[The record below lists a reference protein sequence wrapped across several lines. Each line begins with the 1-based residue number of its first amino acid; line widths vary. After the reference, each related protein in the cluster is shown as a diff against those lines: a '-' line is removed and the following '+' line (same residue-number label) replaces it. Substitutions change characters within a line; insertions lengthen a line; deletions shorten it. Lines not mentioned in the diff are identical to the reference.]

1 MPDLSTVYHI
11 KHNNSCIK
19 NYAFVG
25 PESIFSLSDSI
36 KEDLIYGPSISG
48 GDASDH
54 QLYINPQKPCFT
66 RQNKLY
72 NIYKNNTL
80 KKLGM
85 G

>member
-54 QLYINPQKPCFT
+54 QLYINPQNPASHDRINCIIYT
-66 RQNKLY
+66 RTIL
-72 NIYKNNTL
+72 
-80 KKLGM
+80 
-85 G
+85 